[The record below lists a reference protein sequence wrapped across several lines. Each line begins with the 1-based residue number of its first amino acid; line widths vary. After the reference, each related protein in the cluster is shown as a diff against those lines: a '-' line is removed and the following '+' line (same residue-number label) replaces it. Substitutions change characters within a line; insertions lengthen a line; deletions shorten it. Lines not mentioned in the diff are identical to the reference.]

1 MTVYCVR
8 TWASLREPQES
19 AAPGLV
25 AGDAAL
31 DSSLSAGDNLL
42 ARVGLTEQLRTLR
55 ARDVPKKSCLAV
67 KHLPTGAVALGVS
80 DRQLRTS
87 LKQLLGLSKS
97 TVTCSLT
104 HLCGNRAPKW
114 LAQRIPPEQHL
125 RPIPHS
131 EVAALALTDA
141 PLELNTL
148 TTVPKH
154 RHKQQHPQQHAHSNA
169 SSPAVAL
176 KRPPE
181 PPTTAPPGAPMPV
194 SVPAPQPMSATPG
207 NDLLMQQQ
215 EVPYKRQR
223 C

>member
-1 MTVYCVR
+1 MSVYCVR
-8 TWASLREPQES
+8 TWASLREPQEG

-25 AGDAAL
+25 AGDTAL

-42 ARVGLTEQLRTLR
+42 ARVGLTEQLQTLR

-97 TVTCSLT
+97 TITCSLT

-114 LAQRIPPEQHL
+114 LAQRIPSEQHL
-125 RPIPHS
+125 SPIPHS
-131 EVAALALTDA
+131 DVAALALTDA

-148 TTVPKH
+148 TTAPKH
-154 RHKQQHPQQHAHSNA
+154 RHKQQQHTHSSSNSSSNNAAHTPSLF
-169 SSPAVAL
+169 SSAL
-176 KRPPE
+176 P
-181 PPTTAPPGAPMPV
+181 
-194 SVPAPQPMSATPG
+194 
-207 NDLLMQQQ
+207 
-215 EVPYKRQR
+215 
-223 C
+223 